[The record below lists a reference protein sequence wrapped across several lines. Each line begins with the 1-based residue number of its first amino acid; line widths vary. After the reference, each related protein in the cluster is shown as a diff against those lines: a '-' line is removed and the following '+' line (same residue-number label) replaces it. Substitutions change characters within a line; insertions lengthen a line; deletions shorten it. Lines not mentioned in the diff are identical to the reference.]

1 MKPAGWLE
9 DQPFMMVNL
18 GTMPT
23 HGDVNIRM
31 PCGWKLRRV
40 LYGSTVYS
48 NIKDKRLNF
57 P

>member
-9 DQPFMMVNL
+9 DQPFMKVNL